1 MSNELLQGEVRALN
15 KRKINEE
22 TCRKWGYQVGEYK
35 GKTVQIAPYY
45 DPDGNM
51 VAQKIRFPNKDFRVL
66 GDLKQATLFGQH
78 LWRDQG
84 KMVVVTEG
92 EIDALS
98 VSQVQQNKWPVVS
111 VPNGAQGA
119 KKSIA
124 KALDWLLG
132 FDHVIFMFDDDEPGR
147 IAAKQCADIL
157 PPGRAKIA
165 RIDGFKDANE
175 ALQAGQ
181 PGKIID
187 AIWGAKVHR
196 PDGILAGHELWDEVI
211 REDSAQSCPYPW
223 VGLNEKLRGIR
234 MGELVTIT
242 AGSGVGK
249 SAVVRELAYHLL
261 REGETVGLLM
271 LEENVRRTALGFMG
285 LAINKPLHIDREGV
299 TEDQMKDA
307 FAQTL
312 GTGRVYLYDHFGSTE
327 IENLLS
333 RIRYMAKA
341 CECGWIIL
349 DHLSIVVSGLGD
361 GDERRLIDNA
371 MTMLR
376 TLTEETGI
384 GLIVVSHLKRPEGK
398 GHEEG
403 AQVSLAQLRGS
414 AAIAQ
419 LSDIVI
425 GLERNQQAEG
435 QERDLTHLR
444 VLKNRFSGDT
454 GPACYL
460 LYSHETGRLSEVSP
474 EFLEDRERVEEDDE
488 DDCPF

>member
-1 MSNELLQGEVRALN
+1 MSSELLQGEVRALN

-22 TCRKWGYQVGEYK
+22 TCRKWGYQIGKYK

-165 RIDGFKDANE
+165 RVDGFKDANE

-234 MGELVTIT
+234 KGELVTIT

-249 SAVVRELAYHLL
+249 SAVVRELAFHLL

-299 TEDQMKDA
+299 SEDQMKDA

-425 GLERNQQAEG
+425 GLERNQQADG

-460 LYSHETGRLSEVSP
+460 HYSHETGRLSEVSP